1 MAPAIASARR
11 NGRRASV
18 SLATQKG
25 ASIVN
30 KSFVSVC
37 VATLA
42 LLVAV
47 PLSAGASAREHDG
60 IQLVVFGDS
69 LSDPGNFYAIYHEA
83 SVRPFAPIPDAP
95 YAIGGMH
102 YSNGPTWIEQL
113 GREMHS
119 GISAGPAMA
128 HKGGSNFAVGR
139 ARARAGA
146 PSFPYYDLSTQV
158 GLFLDQSGNRA
169 PADALYVIWI
179 GANDLK
185 DALES
190 LAVDPS
196 FATAG
201 GILQQAVGTT
211 AGNMQALWAAGA
223 RHFLLVSMPDLGYT
237 PYVASL
243 GPVAQYA
250 AAQLTDAY
258 NVGLDQLVAGLGVLP
273 GIDIA
278 RLDVNSA
285 VFGAAGAT
293 GTVGHGEVTDFTT
306 TCLHFGVIVGAVCR
320 DPDSHMFWDA
330 IHPTTAGHELIAEAA
345 AHTLMLH

>member
-1 MAPAIASARR
+1 
-11 NGRRASV
+11 
-18 SLATQKG
+18 
-25 ASIVN
+25 VN
-30 KSFVSVC
+30 KTIMSVC
-37 VATLA
+37 MATLA
-42 LLVAV
+42 LLIAV
-47 PLSAGASAREHDG
+47 PLSAGEHAREHDD
-60 IQLVVFGDS
+60 IQVVVFGDS

-113 GREMHS
+113 GREF
-119 GISAGPAMA
+119 GAAISVGPAMR

-146 PSFPYYDLSTQV
+146 ASFPYYDLSTQV
-158 GLFLDQSGNRA
+158 GLFFDQSGNRA
-169 PADALYVIWI
+169 PGDAVYVIWI

-201 GILQQAVGTT
+201 GIMQQAVGAT

-223 RHFLLVSMPDLGYT
+223 RHFLLVNMPDLGYT
-237 PYVASL
+237 PYVAGL
-243 GPVAQYA
+243 GPMAQYA

-258 NVGLDQLVAGLGVLP
+258 NGGLDQLVAGLGVLP
-273 GIDIA
+273 GMDII
-278 RLDVNSA
+278 RLDINSA
-285 VFGAAGAT
+285 VFRASGKTSRA
-293 GTVGHGEVTDFTT
+293 EVTDFSTP
-306 TCLHFGVIVGAVCR
+306 CLHFGVIVGAVCG
-320 DPDSHMFWDA
+320 DPDNHMFWDA

-345 AHTLMLH
+345 VAAVMAH